1 MVKNTTAML
10 ARNKLGS
17 LILSKASEEEI
28 AAQRVQL
35 AAAILEQQIRT
46 AMNAGVTHGKVAYI
60 AKKISKE
67 ASSEVGTQSVA

>member
-1 MVKNTTAML
+1 MAKNTTAML

-17 LILSKASEEEI
+17 LILAKAPEEEI

-35 AAAILEQQIRT
+35 AAAILEQQIKT
-46 AMNAGVTHGKVAYI
+46 AMAAGVTAGKIAYL

-67 ASSEVGTQSVA
+67 ARNEAQSVA